1 MKAQVNV
8 ALIGCGRV
16 AEVHAKAL
24 CALPQTNLAAVVDV
38 KPERAERFGKVYNN
52 RARVLTDY
60 HEALAD
66 PEIDAVEICTPH
78 YLHPEIAINAVRAG
92 KHVLTEKPMA
102 ISVAAA
108 DEMIAE
114 AKKAQVKLG
123 VIFQNRYNDASV
135 AVKDA
140 IEDGR
145 LGKLLGSRLFLTWNR
160 SDDYYRGSDWKGTWD
175 KEGGGVLIDQAIHTM
190 DLMQWFMGDI
200 DQIEAK
206 YYTRAH
212 DYISVDDV
220 AEGTLKFANGAVGF
234 IYANCAYP
242 YDAPI
247 FLEVYG
253 QKGLAQI
260 HGDVATITVGNETT
274 TVVQTADKDVGK
286 RYWGFSHQRQIS
298 CFYQDL
304 LAGKEPFLNGEA
316 GKTAMAMVLAMYHS
330 SRSNEKIDFQRFLA
344 GGYKELPA

>member
-1 MKAQVNV
+1 MKEQVKV

-24 CALPQTNLAAVVDV
+24 SELPHTKLAAVVDI
-38 KPERAERFGKVYNN
+38 KPERAQRFGKVYNCGN
-52 RARVLTDY
+52 VLTDY
-60 HEALAD
+60 KEALRD
-66 PEIDAVEICTPH
+66 PQIDAVEICTPH
-78 YLHPEIAINAVRAG
+78 YLHAPIAIDAARAG
-92 KHVLTEKPMA
+92 KHILTEKPMA
-102 ISVAAA
+102 ISVADA
-108 DEMIAE
+108 DAMIAE
-114 AKKAQVKLG
+114 AKKAGVELG

-135 AVKDA
+135 AIKQA
-140 IEDGR
+140 IEEGK
-145 LGKLLGSRLFLTWNR
+145 LGKLLGTRMFLTWNR
-160 SDDYYRGSDWKGTWD
+160 SDEYYKGSDWKGTWD

-200 DQIEAK
+200 KEIEAK

-212 DYISVDDV
+212 DYIQVDDV

-253 QKGLAQI
+253 DKGLAQL
-260 HGDVATITVGNETT
+260 HGDVATIRVGNETT
-274 TVVQTADKDVGK
+274 TVVQQADEVVGK
-286 RYWGFSHQRQIS
+286 RYWGFSHERQIS
-298 CFYQDL
+298 YFYEDV
-304 LAGKEPFLNGEA
+304 LAGRTPQIHGLA

-330 SRSNEKIDFQRFLA
+330 SRSNEKVDFPRFLA
-344 GGYKELPA
+344 GEYKELPA